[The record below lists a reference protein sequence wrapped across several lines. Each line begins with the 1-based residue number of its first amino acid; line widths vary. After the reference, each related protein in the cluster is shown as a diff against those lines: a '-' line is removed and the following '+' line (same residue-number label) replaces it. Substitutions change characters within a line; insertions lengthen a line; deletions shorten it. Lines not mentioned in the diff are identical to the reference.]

1 MQSGNG
7 ELQLDK
13 SELLNLL
20 KIFDEEASKQICLVA
35 VGGTAMT
42 LLNLK
47 LSTKDIDFT
56 VPGADKPEFDR
67 VRKTIPHG
75 YTIDVWADGTI
86 FCVTLPSDYLQRS
99 SDVVSFEKIH
109 LKALHPVDI
118 VVTKAARLENHD
130 VADIKECIKKFGV
143 RREDVQKRAQEIVY
157 VGKEE
162 DYWYNVR
169 WVLDNL
175 F

>member
-56 VPGADKPEFDR
+56 LPSADKPEFDR

-75 YTIDVWADGTI
+75 YTIDVWTDGTI
-86 FCVTLPSDYLQRS
+86 FCVTLPSDYLERQRY
-99 SDVVSFEKIH
+99 
-109 LKALHPVDI
+109 
-118 VVTKAARLENHD
+118 
-130 VADIKECIKKFGV
+130 C
-143 RREDVQKRAQEIVY
+143 
-157 VGKEE
+157 
-162 DYWYNVR
+162 
-169 WVLDNL
+169 
-175 F
+175 